1 MAAGVTEVIVEKDQ
15 DEAETDTK
23 KPEKKENTK
32 SLQNGTNSK
41 KSK

>member
-15 DEAETDTK
+15 DETETDTK
-23 KPEKKENTK
+23 KPEKKETK
-32 SLQNGTNSK
+32 ALQNGTNSK